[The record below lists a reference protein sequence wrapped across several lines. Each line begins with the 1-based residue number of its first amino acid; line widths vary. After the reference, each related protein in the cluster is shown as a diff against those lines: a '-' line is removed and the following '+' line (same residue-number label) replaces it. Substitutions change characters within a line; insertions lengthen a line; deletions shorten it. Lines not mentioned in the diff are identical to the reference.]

1 MSIFLSGFLMGL
13 SLIIAIGPQNALIL
27 RQGIKREPVVP
38 ILLVCLL
45 SDVFLIMGGTAGVG
59 VLVDKA
65 PMFLRVLK
73 WLGVAYLLFFGATCF
88 RDARR
93 SQALTIESEEAP
105 SAAAAS
111 GAQALTHEATDL
123 PVHDATSATH
133 PRPDWKAPVLAAL
146 TFTWLNPAAYVD
158 TLVML
163 GGIANQYGDT
173 FRWVFALGALL
184 ASCVWFP
191 LIGFGAVKL
200 SGPLSQ
206 PHMWRRVNFAIG
218 CLMVFLAIRLILH

>member
-27 RQGIKREPVVP
+27 KQGIKREPVTP
-38 ILLVCLL
+38 ILIVCLL
-45 SDVFLIMGGTAGVG
+45 SDVLLILGGTAGVG

-65 PMFLRVLK
+65 PAFLVVLK
-73 WLGVAYLLFFGATCF
+73 WLGVAYLLFFGYTCF

-93 SQALTIESEEAP
+93 SQALTVDEAAPVPEELFDAGNSVSTATLTKARP
-105 SAAAAS
+105 VAAS
-111 GAQALTHEATDL
+111 
-123 PVHDATSATH
+123 
-133 PRPDWKAPVLAAL
+133 WKAPVLAAL

-163 GGIANQYGDT
+163 GGIANQYGSQL
-173 FRWVFALGALL
+173 RWVFSAGALL

-191 LIGFGAVKL
+191 ALGYGALKL

-206 PHMWRRVNFAIG
+206 PEMWRRVNFAIG
-218 CLMVFLAIRLILH
+218 CLMVFLAVRLILH